1 MIKFYQAMK
10 KEFRDF
16 FSLEEFSLLVETSSV
31 MDDSTIVIWTT
42 THYIEIASGYNPQN
56 KSEICIFFDDIKT
69 DKREF
74 INKTTL
80 FEILKIQKIIQ
91 AQYLEIKE

>member
-31 MDDSTIVIWTT
+31 IDDSTIVIWTT
-42 THYIEIASGYNPQN
+42 THYIEIGSGYNPQN

-91 AQYLEIKE
+91 EQYLEIKE